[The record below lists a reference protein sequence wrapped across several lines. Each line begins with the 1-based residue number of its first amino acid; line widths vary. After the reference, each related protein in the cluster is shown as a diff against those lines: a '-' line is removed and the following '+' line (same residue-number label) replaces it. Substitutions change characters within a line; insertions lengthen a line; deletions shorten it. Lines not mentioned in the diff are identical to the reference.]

1 MFREDKVSADA
12 VADGAIT
19 DADQL
24 KGMVARNDVYPGE
37 QLTTNQFQRSDTTNV
52 AVKLEPDQRA
62 IAFPVDPASGLIGQL
77 QSGDHVDVVATFDVL
92 PVGKNG
98 VPLTGAQAIPL
109 TRTIVS
115 NALVLTAPEPNGT
128 TSHGDSAHGPSLTL
142 AVDADHVN
150 PILFAQQKGSVWFAV
165 RPPGSHDIGT
175 EVVDVDAVLRGVTE
189 ARKPSFAS
197 PGRTDDAGD
206 LHPAQHRSA
215 PRLPGRPPRRRDAD
229 ATWAPGHVRAVG
241 LRGALMAAERDNSE
255 VLLAFTPNVPD
266 VLASWLR
273 AGCAGPTWGSSSRS
287 RAPRSAR
294 SARR

>member
-52 AVKLEPDQRA
+52 AVKLQPDQRA

-115 NALVLTAPEPNGT
+115 NALVLTAPAASSGT
-128 TSHGDSAHGPSLTL
+128 TSAWRLGARPVAH
-142 AVDADHVN
+142 
-150 PILFAQQKGSVWFAV
+150 
-165 RPPGSHDIGT
+165 
-175 EVVDVDAVLRGVTE
+175 
-189 ARKPSFAS
+189 
-197 PGRTDDAGD
+197 AGD
-206 LHPAQHRSA
+206 RDRARELDPLRPAEGLHLVRAAPAGLGARTSATRSSTSTPSSAASARHGRRCCASRERIDDRGHLHTAQHRGA
-215 PRLPGRPPRRRDAD
+215 PRLPERPPRRRDAERRQRRS
-229 ATWAPGHVRAVG
+229 WSRPGCPTS
-241 LRGALMAAERDNSE
+241 AAR
-255 VLLAFTPNVPD
+255 
-266 VLASWLR
+266 
-273 AGCAGPTWGSSSRS
+273 
-287 RAPRSAR
+287 
-294 SARR
+294 